1 MTEEEPAAGVSADE
15 PVDARARQHARRRLA
30 VLGVVGVGGAI
41 AGAAVAE
48 PAYDE
53 FTSMIWA
60 LGAAAPVGFVLL
72 YAGLSL
78 VLVPGAL
85 LTVAAGVFFGP
96 LWGSVVAFLGG
107 VLGSTAAFLVGR
119 RLGRQSVE
127 RLTGERLTKMD
138 RWLQNHGVLTLAVV
152 RIVPG
157 VPYTLLNYAAGLT
170 GLPFGHYVKG
180 SLLGLI
186 PGAVA
191 YATLGG
197 TLHDPLSWP
206 FGAALG
212 LIAAVL
218 VTGRVAERRLSRR

>member
-1 MTEEEPAAGVSADE
+1 MAHDERAAGVSAEE
-15 PVDARARQHARRRLA
+15 PVDARARQHARRRLTLLA
-30 VLGVVGVGGAI
+30 VIGIAGAI
-41 AGAAVAE
+41 AGAVVAE

-60 LGAAAPVGFVLL
+60 LGAAAPLGFVLL
-72 YAGLSL
+72 YAALSL

-96 LWGSVVAFLGG
+96 LWGSVVAFFGG
-107 VLGSTAAFLVGR
+107 VIGSTAAFLVGR

-127 RLTGERLTKMD
+127 RLTGERLSKMD

-180 SLLGLI
+180 SLLGLV

-206 FGAALG
+206 FGAALA

-218 VTGRVAERRLSRR
+218 ITGRVAERRLSRR